1 MSKIGLFI
9 GVLIIIFVPL
19 YPKFPLL
26 GIGGSIVSVRIEDFI
41 VAFGFLA
48 YLLFQFKNRFKDFK
62 NPVVRAIVIYL
73 LASAVALFS
82 AAFLTKSVELKIGLL
97 HWARRIEYM
106 SMFLVGMWSIQKKID
121 VDFII
126 KTILIVSFLV
136 SIYGLGQQFL
146 NFPVISTTN
155 SEFAKGLAVTLG
167 PGARINSTF
176 AGHYDLAA
184 FFLFPL
190 LLCLGLLNL
199 KISLKNR
206 ILVGIVGGLSYW
218 TMLLS
223 ASRITFAAIFLT
235 AGLFVLVIRKY
246 RWIPW
251 LVVLAVVSIFISP
264 QLVARYKDLI
274 TNYVK
279 ISYVTPVMAALPADE
294 QQADALKPPEVAE
307 DRSLSIRINAEWP
320 TALRAFA
327 KNPLLGTG
335 FSSVGLAVDNDFLRL
350 LAETGFFGFFAFL
363 LIMIRIFKTSL
374 PFLISPPQ
382 DPASTLIV
390 TTTMTLVGIL
400 ATAVFID
407 VFEASKIAI
416 MLWLLLGMT
425 EKLKIIHD

>member
-41 VAFGFLA
+41 VAMSFLV

-73 LASAVALFS
+73 LASLVALFS

-121 VDFII
+121 VNFII
-126 KTILIVSFLV
+126 KTVLIVSFLV

-199 KISLKNR
+199 KISLKNK

-251 LVVLAVVSIFISP
+251 LMILAVVSIFISP

-279 ISYVTPVMAALPADE
+279 ISYVAPAMAALPADE

-335 FSSVGLAVDNDFLRL
+335 FSSVGLAVDNDYLRL
-350 LAETGFFGFFAFL
+350 LAETGLFGFFAFF
-363 LIMIRIFKTSL
+363 LIIIRSFKTSL

-382 DPASTLIV
+382 DPTSTLIV
-390 TTTMTLVGIL
+390 TITMTLVGIL